1 MAKKQNEKPAAE
13 NYYKLEVD
21 AVEKLVNAKNAP
33 EVSEKEIRKY
43 KSGPKVMVPSW
54 VKISLIK
61 FWCGGS
67 ICYFFLWG
75 LGLYL
80 VGLDLM
86 VALAV
91 GLGLVTDLLIN
102 NMLHYFEPTKG
113 AYDKWMMVTVRKF
126 WSIFLNVIYSGL
138 LLYCI
143 VQTYTMIN
151 VIIIGSWESE
161 TGAVVTVEPILFG
174 LMYVAFDM
182 LFIGIKRLFLSIIHD
197 AEKKAS
203 WGRK

>member
-21 AVEKLVNAKNAP
+21 AVEKLVNAKDAP

-43 KSGPKVMVPSW
+43 KSGPKIMVPSW

-61 FWCGGS
+61 LWCGGA

-86 VALAV
+86 VALAI
-91 GLGLVTDLLIN
+91 GLGLITDLMIN

-126 WSIFLNVIYSGL
+126 WSIFLNIIYAGL

-143 VQTYTMIN
+143 VQTYNIIN
-151 VIIIGSWESE
+151 TILVGSSDSGI
-161 TGAVVTVEPILFG
+161 GAVLTVEPILFG
-174 LMYVAFDM
+174 LLYVGFDM
-182 LFIGIKRLFLSIIHD
+182 LFIGIKRLFIRIIHD
-197 AEKKAS
+197 AEKKVS
-203 WGRK
+203 GGK

>member
-54 VKISLIK
+54 VKISFIK

-86 VALAV
+86 VGLAV

-203 WGRK
+203 

>member
-21 AVEKLVNAKNAP
+21 AVEKLVNAKDAP

-43 KSGPKVMVPSW
+43 KSGPKFAVPSW
-54 VKISLIK
+54 VKIVLIK

-75 LGLYL
+75 LGIYI
-80 VGLDLM
+80 VGIDLL
-86 VALAV
+86 VALAI

-113 AYDKWMMVTVRKF
+113 AYDKWMMITVRKF
-126 WSIFLNVIYSGL
+126 WSIFPNILYSGVIL
-138 LLYCI
+138 FCI
-143 VQTYTMIN
+143 VQTYTVIN
-151 VIIIGSWESE
+151 TILVGSPDSGAGPVI
-161 TGAVVTVEPILFG
+161 TVEPIFFG
-174 LMYVAFDM
+174 LLYVGFDM
-182 LFIGIKRLFLSIIHD
+182 LFIGIKHVFRKILQD
-197 AEKKAS
+197 AEKKVS
-203 WGRK
+203 GKK

>member
-1 MAKKQNEKPAAE
+1 MAKKQNEKPTAE

-21 AVEKLVNAKNAP
+21 AVEKLVNAKDAP

-43 KSGPKVMVPSW
+43 KSGPKVIVPSW
-54 VKISLIK
+54 IKISLIK

-75 LGLYL
+75 LGLYI

-86 VALAV
+86 VALSI

-126 WSIFLNVIYSGL
+126 WSVFLNIIYSGL
-138 LLYCI
+138 ILYCI
-143 VQTYTMIN
+143 VQTYTVIN
-151 VIIIGSWESE
+151 TILVGPPESGA
-161 TGAVVTVEPILFG
+161 GAVVAVEPILFG
-174 LMYVAFDM
+174 LLYVGFDM
-182 LFIGIKRLFLSIIHD
+182 LFIGIKHLFQKIIRD
-197 AEKKAS
+197 AEKKVS
-203 WGRK
+203 GGKK